1 MAMMDF
7 KKKLNGLL
15 NEDTF
20 SMTPVL
26 ELPAS
31 GHPSYA
37 KVKTFEGK
45 GIAVSSTSVILRP
58 SSPGDRISDL
68 LSKDLPT
75 LPPPPP
81 KKKQLIVTKE
91 PEMKERGT
99 DHRESYAGEGGEYD
113 PFFSTLHST

>member
-31 GHPSYA
+31 GHSSYA

-75 LPPPPP
+75 LPPLPPP
-81 KKKQLIVTKE
+81 KKTNCYK
-91 PEMKERGT
+91 RA
-99 DHRESYAGEGGEYD
+99 RNEGKRD
-113 PFFSTLHST
+113 RP